1 MASHFDRS
9 ARGQARLGFSQRRA
23 SEREERRR
31 KDRRQSQISIFIER
45 RLGDRRR
52 VQRRLVDVFRS
63 FLGLPP
69 LDD

>member
-1 MASHFDRS
+1 MNETD
-9 ARGQARLGFSQRRA
+9 RRA

-31 KDRRQSQISIFIER
+31 EDRRQSQISVFIER

-52 VQRRLVDVFRS
+52 VHRRLIDVFRS

>member
-1 MASHFDRS
+1 MTEQD
-9 ARGQARLGFSQRRA
+9 RRA
-23 SEREERRR
+23 SEREDRRR
-31 KDRRQSQISIFIER
+31 SDRRRSQISVFIER

-52 VQRRLVDVFRS
+52 VQRRLIDVFRS

>member
-1 MASHFDRS
+1 MTEED
-9 ARGQARLGFSQRRA
+9 RRA
-23 SEREERRR
+23 SEREDRRR
-31 KDRRQSQISIFIER
+31 SDRRRSQISIFIER

-52 VQRRLVDVFRS
+52 VQRRLIDVFRS

>member
-1 MASHFDRS
+1 MTEND
-9 ARGQARLGFSQRRA
+9 RRA

>member
-1 MASHFDRS
+1 LDD
-9 ARGQARLGFSQRRA
+9 
-23 SEREERRR
+23 SERRSSERDERRR
-31 KDRRQSQISIFIER
+31 SDRRRSQISIFIER

-69 LDD
+69 LD

>member
-1 MASHFDRS
+1 VNETD
-9 ARGQARLGFSQRRA
+9 RRA

-31 KDRRQSQISIFIER
+31 EDRRQSQISVFIER

-52 VQRRLVDVFRS
+52 VHRRLIDVFRS

>member
-1 MASHFDRS
+1 LNDD
-9 ARGQARLGFSQRRA
+9 
-23 SEREERRR
+23 SERRSEERE
-31 KDRRQSQISIFIER
+31 DRRRSDRRRSQISIFIER

-69 LDD
+69 LD

>member
-1 MASHFDRS
+1 MSEPD
-9 ARGQARLGFSQRRA
+9 RRA

-31 KDRRQSQISIFIER
+31 TERRRSQLTIFIER

-52 VQRRLVDVFRS
+52 IPRRLVDVFRS
-63 FLGLPP
+63 FLGLAP